1 MKYLP
6 WLLAVLAAAFLTCQQ
21 SCGQQGSGQQGS
33 GQQGSGQSGL
43 GQPNPGQQD
52 PKPVETKPADAES
65 VVQQVLQQFKKE
77 GIELDAKA
85 ETVTIKAVVNE
96 PQDPLEYLLIHRK
109 GKKHEAMFYT
119 KSKPSVLNAAL
130 LMLGMQP
137 GQNAKAEEIKPAP
150 SIEEIEKGAE
160 TVKVTPPKGM
170 TLWMTAKWTTPEGK
184 AVEYCIEDLLLD
196 LSTQKPVVDCTWV
209 FLGGRMAK
217 FYKDEPEVFAADM
230 EGNLVSTCYMYPEN
244 QLLTIAHKAGND
256 QHNWWLTDRVP
267 PPETEVEFVF
277 HKKEPKIHIER
288 EKRVQKEAA
297 EEAKKKAAEPTEKK
311 DEKKDGGEPDQG
323 K

>member
-1 MKYLP
+1 MKFLP
-6 WLLAVLAAAFLTCQQ
+6 LFAAALFAAVPVC
-21 SCGQQGSGQQGS
+21 
-33 GQQGSGQSGL
+33 
-43 GQPNPGQQD
+43 QQD
-52 PKPVETKPADAES
+52 PIKPDPKATDAKPQDPEELMR
-65 VVQQVLQQFKKE
+65 QVMQQFQKE
-77 GIELDAKA
+77 GIVLDAKA
-85 ETVTIKAVVNE
+85 QTVTIKAVVNE

-119 KSKPSVLNAAL
+119 RSKPSVLNAAL
-130 LMLGMQP
+130 LMLGLQP
-137 GQNAKAEEIKPAP
+137 GQNARAEEITPAP

-170 TLWMTAKWTTPEGK
+170 PLYLTAKWTTPEGQ

-230 EGNLVSTCYMYPEN
+230 EGNLISTCYMYPEN
-244 QLLTIAHKAGND
+244 QLVTISHAAGRD
-256 QHNWWLTDRVP
+256 EHNWWLTDRVP

-277 HKKEPKIHIER
+277 HRLEPKIHIER
-288 EKRVQKEAA
+288 EQRLRREAA
-297 EEAKKKAAEPTEKK
+297 EQAKDKPTEKPAGGDK
-311 DEKKDGGEPDQG
+311 DPANG